1 MLRQSDSELF
11 TVKPRPTLATLDVE
25 NNVLNFFSAYE
36 KKKKKKKR
44 KNRALKIIASSMYTS

>member
-36 KKKKKKKR
+36 KKKKKKKG
-44 KNRALKIIASSMYTS
+44 KIVL